1 MSDGDVSI
9 ETLAEMADKEW
20 LGVEHWRKRLEGAGL
35 SRAIARV
42 LALEQGQTD
51 RLCEFSPKELL
62 RLVFEVFGDQEV
74 LDRYEEAR
82 RHQRELTAEV
92 ESAERELT
100 HGEAQLAVLD
110 LSLIHI

>member
-1 MSDGDVSI
+1 
-9 ETLAEMADKEW
+9 
-20 LGVEHWRKRLEGAGL
+20 
-35 SRAIARV
+35 V

-82 RHQRELTAEV
+82 RHQR
-92 ESAERELT
+92 SWPPR
-100 HGEAQLAVLD
+100 
-110 LSLIHI
+110 